1 MEMVLVVIGSMLV
14 PLLTAVVLVAVGAGA
29 LWLWRQLFPPAV
41 DCDPGAPPAALL
53 PPGWDVLVLVCSM
66 ASVPGWIMWA
76 PDAAQTEH
84 LWERLRGYPATVL
97 SVPLQSDSPAQR
109 DAVLQLLDPLRTVG
123 SRRIGVHRQGRYGQG
138 GWTDTT
144 VVPAYYRVQDKH
156 LEVALARPLPP
167 EALEHFAQLL
177 QTLQDTETASLP
189 WVMVAA
195 WHCRLQ
201 EMQPLVPWES
211 RSRQLQAMQRRIQV
225 CEGPRSDA
233 LAVAATAV
241 AGQVGLLQSEEAARF
256 SPWWNLPEWTVW
268 SPVPDAER
276 VQP

>member
-1 MEMVLVVIGSMLV
+1 MEMVLVVVGSMLV
-14 PLLTAVVLVAVGAGA
+14 PLLTALVLSGVGVGA
-29 LWLWRQLFPPAV
+29 LWLWRRVFPPAV
-41 DCDPGAPPAALL
+41 DWDPAAPPPALV
-53 PPGWDVLVLVCSM
+53 PPGWSVLVLVCSM

-97 SVPLQSDSPAQR
+97 SVPLQSDNPAQR
-109 DAVLQLLDPLRTVG
+109 DAVLELLAPLRTVG

-167 EALEHFAQLL
+167 EVLEHFAQLL
-177 QTLQDTETASLP
+177 QTLQDADAATLP

-201 EMQPLVPWES
+201 EVQPLVQWES
-211 RSRQLQAMQRRIQV
+211 RSRQLQAMQRRIWA
-225 CEGPRSDA
+225 CESPRSDA
-233 LAVAATAV
+233 LAEAAAAV
-241 AGQVGLLQSEEAARF
+241 AGQVGLLQTEERAGF
-256 SPWWNLPEWTVW
+256 SPWWDRPEWTVW
-268 SPVPDAER
+268 TPVPTAER

>member
-41 DCDPGAPPAALL
+41 ECDPAAPPAALL

-201 EMQPLVPWES
+201 EMQPLVLWES
-211 RSRQLQAMQRRIQV
+211 RSRQLQAMQRRIQA

-233 LAVAATAV
+233 LEAAAAAVV
-241 AGQVGLLQSEEAARF
+241 GQVGLLQSEETARF
-256 SPWWNLPEWTVW
+256 SPWWNRPEWTVW
-268 SPVPDAER
+268 TPVPDAER